1 MESCSFQFP
10 TDHCFYLQQ
19 HVFQKNEPLNWD
31 GTMPSGL
38 NFSKG
43 SGGRGGVV
51 LVDENTGPLN
61 HLFHNRGKVN
71 HHLKPAKNG
80 HQGKPEQPSKLLD
93 ENITT
98 EKKTDSNR
106 ETVSQFLG
114 KPSDSLTN
122 LDVERSTKKPSLGIS
137 ELPGISSDRM
147 TSGDSNIW
155 MEVTDESSKLAFPES
170 HIINSDPSGK
180 AFPQNGRY
188 VTSDPR
194 AEHITKLVDKDYSH
208 WWTIKPRDGHLIQ
221 GSDGKSYRLQRGP
234 PGLMGPPGEDV
245 SPSFIFSLLSLIL
258 MSYFIYLF

>member
-1 MESCSFQFP
+1 
-10 TDHCFYLQQ
+10 
-19 HVFQKNEPLNWD
+19 
-31 GTMPSGL
+31 MPSRL

-43 SGGRGGVV
+43 SGGPGGVV
-51 LVDENTGPLN
+51 LEDESTGPLN

-98 EKKTDSNR
+98 EKKTDSSR
-106 ETVSQFLG
+106 ERESQFLG
-114 KPSDSLTN
+114 KPSDGLTN

-147 TSGDSNIW
+147 TSGDSNMW

-170 HIINSDPSGK
+170 HIIKSDPSGK
-180 AFPQNGRY
+180 AFPQNRRC

-194 AEHITKLVDKDYSH
+194 AEHITKLVDKDCSH

-234 PGLMGPPGEDV
+234 PGPMGPPGEDV
-245 SPSFIFSLLSLIL
+245 SPLFIFSLLSLIL
-258 MSYFIYLF
+258 MSYFIYLFWFSNQLWFKLVMSTLKSYPN